1 MPEFYGVKSVM
12 QKGQKVCSMTD
23 RRPTILEGEVLVGIA
38 VDGTHAIAVDL
49 TSESDYKKFS
59 ELYDG
64 GVYRKIDLYT
74 LPRKEIPNCPD
85 EGKIPLSEIGNL

>member
-12 QKGQKVCSMTD
+12 QRGRKVCSMTD
-23 RRPTILEGEVLVGIA
+23 RRPTILQGEVLVGIA

-49 TSESDYKKFS
+49 TDESDYKRFS
-59 ELYDG
+59 QEYDG

-74 LPRKEIPNCPD
+74 LPKKEIPNCLDQGPV
-85 EGKIPLSEIGNL
+85 PLSEIENL